1 MASESVIYWLRLDLR
16 LDDNP
21 ALQAALQAGA
31 VIPVYIH
38 DPKTEGAWQ
47 PGGASDWWLHQSLE
61 NLSRDLQSKGS
72 RLIFRKGDSLSEL
85 KKLIQ
90 ETDSKFVFWN
100 RRYEPEIILRDKK
113 IKEDLKK
120 SGVDAQSFSASLLVE
135 PWNVQTGGGT
145 PFKVFTP
152 FWKKCLGLPEPS
164 EPMTSPKQISAPST
178 WPKTCNLSD
187 FKLMPKI
194 QWFAGMQKT
203 WSPGEAGAHAE
214 LKLFL
219 DENAF
224 QYLDGR
230 DVPSIRAT
238 SRMSPY
244 LHFGEISPRR
254 IWHEV
259 QKKSAKTKQAGW
271 IRQAEGFIRQLY
283 WREFAYHLLYHFPQ
297 TTDHPLRNDFER
309 FEWKQDEKNLKAW
322 QRGNTGYPIVD
333 AGMREL
339 WHTGWMH
346 NRVRMIAAS
355 FLVKDLL
362 IHWNQGARWFWDTLV
377 DADLANNTMGWQ
389 WVAGCGA
396 DAAPYF
402 RIFNPFTQGEKF
414 DGNAEYVRKWVPEI
428 AALPDRWI
436 HRPWEAPEQVLLE
449 AKIKL
454 GTTYPKPLVDHADAR
469 KKALM
474 LYARMKS

>member
-1 MASESVIYWLRLDLR
+1 MASETVIYWLRQDLR

-21 ALQAALQAGA
+21 ALQAALKTGA

-38 DPKTEGAWQ
+38 DPQSEGVWQ

-61 NLSRDLQSKGS
+61 NLSSDIQSKGS
-72 RLIFRKGDSLSEL
+72 RLIFRQGDSLSEL

-90 ETDSKFVFWN
+90 ETGAKFIYWS

-120 SGVDAQSFSASLLVE
+120 SGIDAQSFNANLLVE
-135 PWNVQTGGGT
+135 PWQVQTGGGT

-152 FWKKCLGLPEPS
+152 FWKKCLGLAEPS
-164 EPMTSPKQISAPST
+164 EPIPEPKKIAAPTS
-178 WPKTCNLSD
+178 WPQSCDLLD

-194 QWFAGMQKT
+194 RWFEGMNKN
-203 WSPGEAGAHAE
+203 WFPGEMGAHKE

-219 DENAF
+219 DENAL

-254 IWHEV
+254 IWHDV
-259 QKKSAKTKQAGW
+259 QKKSAKTKQVGW

-283 WREFAYHLLYHFPQ
+283 WREFAHHLLFHFPQ
-297 TTDHPLRNDFER
+297 TTDQPLRESFKN
-309 FEWKQDEKNLKAW
+309 FEWKKDAKMLEVW
-322 QRGNTGYPIVD
+322 QKGNTGYPIVD

-339 WHTGWMH
+339 WSTGWMH
-346 NRVRMIAAS
+346 NRVRMIVAS

-362 IHWNQGARWFWDTLV
+362 IHWIEGARWFWDTLV
-377 DADLANNTMGWQ
+377 DADLANNTLGWQ

-414 DGNAEYVRKWVPEI
+414 DENAAYVRKWVPEI

-436 HRPWEAPEQVLLE
+436 HRPWEAPEQVLLA
-449 AKIKL
+449 AKVTL
-454 GTTYPKPLVDHADAR
+454 GKTYPKPLVDHADAR
-469 KKALM
+469 KKALI
-474 LYARMKS
+474 LYARLKS